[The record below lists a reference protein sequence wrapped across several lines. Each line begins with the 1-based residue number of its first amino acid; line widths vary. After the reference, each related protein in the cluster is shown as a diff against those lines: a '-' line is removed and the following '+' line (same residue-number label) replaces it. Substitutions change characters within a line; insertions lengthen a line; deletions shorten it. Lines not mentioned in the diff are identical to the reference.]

1 MKITELHADTGCSAF
16 LISVRG
22 TYTTQRAYKILSEK
36 AFDIYKRK
44 IEAEP
49 RLSEFTLRLCIW
61 EKETD
66 KDGIF
71 RLVKTTYRDFRL
83 IDGKV
88 TLQEEQTFNK

>member
-1 MKITELHADTGCSAF
+1 MKITELHATTGYTGLS
-16 LISVRG
+16 IPVRG
-22 TYTTQRAYKILSEK
+22 TYTTKRAYKILSEK

-44 IEAEP
+44 IEADP
-49 RLSEFTLRLCIW
+49 RLSEYKLRLCIW
-61 EKETD
+61 ERETD

-88 TLQEEQTFNK
+88 TLQEEKTFND

>member
-1 MKITELHADTGCSAF
+1 MKITELHADTGCTAF
-16 LISVRG
+16 LISVRR

-49 RLSEFTLRLCIW
+49 RLSEFALRLCIW

-83 IDGKV
+83 IDGAV
-88 TLQEEQTFNK
+88 VMVEEQTFNK

>member
-1 MKITELHADTGCSAF
+1 MKITELHATTGYTVLS
-16 LISVRG
+16 IPVRG
-22 TYTTQRAYKILSEK
+22 TYTTKRAYNILSEK

-44 IEAEP
+44 IEADS
-49 RLSEFTLRLCIW
+49 RLSEYKLRLCIW
-61 EKETD
+61 ERETD

-88 TLQEEQTFNK
+88 TLQEEKTFNV